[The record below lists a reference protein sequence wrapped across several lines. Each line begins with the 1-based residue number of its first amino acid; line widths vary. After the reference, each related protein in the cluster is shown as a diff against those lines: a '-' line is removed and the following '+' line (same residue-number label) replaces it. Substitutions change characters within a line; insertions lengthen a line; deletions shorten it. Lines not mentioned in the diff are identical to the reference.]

1 MTDGVGTNLILKMYS
16 DDTCKPC
23 ALLEKASIPSIPEK
37 AMKLK
42 DKIKPT
48 FPFEDKRTPSQNN
61 SADALFRLN
70 ELAEQERIMIEAV
83 RDKYNE
89 LKEKE

>member
-1 MTDGVGTNLILKMYS
+1 
-16 DDTCKPC
+16 
-23 ALLEKASIPSIPEK
+23 
-37 AMKLK
+37 MKLK

-70 ELAEQERIMIEAV
+70 ELAEQERILIEAV
-83 RDKYNE
+83 RE
-89 LKEKE
+89 LWEEWK